1 MSRRLAMTFTVVLLI
16 ASCGGDGDA
25 GGDTTTTTTGAGSV
39 STTEAPEP
47 GGGGDVVNKQAPG
60 SAVVSIDGQDFAFDT
75 FGPVGCTISGDEI
88 NVGFVQ
94 PDNAASFI
102 AGANPSGSEWRGR
115 IDVNVQSADGI
126 TNYFADFV
134 GGDGGAIAV
143 DGSSFSYAGDWQVFR
158 PGGSEAEP
166 AGAGTLSATC

>member
-1 MSRRLAMTFTVVLLI
+1 MALAVALLS

-25 GGDTTTTTTGAGSV
+25 GGDTTTTTAGAGSV
-39 STTEAPEP
+39 STTEVPDP
-47 GGGGDVVNKQAPG
+47 GGNGDVVTMQAPG
-60 SAVVSIDGQDFAFDT
+60 AAAVSIDGQDFSFDT
-75 FGPVGCTISGDEI
+75 VGPVGCSVSGDEI
-88 NVGFVQ
+88 NVGFIL
-94 PDNAASFI
+94 PDNEASFI
-102 AGANPSGSEWRGR
+102 AGANASGSEWRGR

-126 TNYFADFV
+126 TNYFADFS

-143 DGSSFSYAGDWQVFR
+143 DGSSFSYSGEWEVFR